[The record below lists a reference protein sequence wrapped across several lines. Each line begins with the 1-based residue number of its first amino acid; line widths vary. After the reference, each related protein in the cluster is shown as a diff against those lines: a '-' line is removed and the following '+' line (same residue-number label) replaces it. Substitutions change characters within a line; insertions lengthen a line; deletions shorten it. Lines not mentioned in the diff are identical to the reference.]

1 MSDQTSVS
9 GSAIPLPPAIP
20 GGDEVY
26 NGIMGAIEPELMTDA
41 LPTLAAKYAQE
52 TQEQRDARME
62 RYKKAFLAYGKAY
75 QEFVQKQDGALRKYK
90 SSVMGAVEHNA
101 GAEDTTA
108 MRNFESLIANPSL

>member
-41 LPTLAAKYAQE
+41 LPTLAAKYAHR
-52 TQEQRDARME
+52 TMT
-62 RYKKAFLAYGKAY
+62 LS
-75 QEFVQKQDGALRKYK
+75 DGAVI
-90 SSVMGAVEHNA
+90 S
-101 GAEDTTA
+101 
-108 MRNFESLIANPSL
+108 ESAA